1 MVILV
6 LRTALGE
13 CWLQDINF
21 LWNSL
26 SPSVSVLLTHYSC
39 HLVLNRKLTSFKLLI
54 HHRLPPSSLRSYRL
68 LISSIFYLPDMDL
81 MLVCHTLMPPP
92 PPAIRNLY

>member
-6 LRTALGE
+6 PRTALGE
-13 CWLQDINF
+13 CWLQDVDL

-54 HHRLPPSSLRSYRL
+54 HHRLLPSSLRSYRL
-68 LISSIFYLPDMDL
+68 LISSILYLPDTDL
-81 MLVCHTLMPPP
+81 MLMPPP
-92 PPAIRNLY
+92 PPPPAVRNLY